1 MNGKKFSGLN
11 LEEVEERQKKYGKNE
26 LNYSKNE
33 SIIKKFLKIISEPMF
48 ILLISA
54 SIIYFIL
61 GEPVDGFTMLIFIIG
76 IVSIDFI
83 QEYKTDKT
91 LEALKNLS
99 DPNCEVI
106 RCNKRQNIHS
116 SELVPDDILIV
127 HEGEKIPGDAQVLDS
142 HALLVKESILTG
154 ESEPIYKE
162 KGDQIYTGTLVVS
175 GTATCKVLKTGI
187 NTEYGK
193 IGKEINNIN
202 ADNSPLQK
210 EIDHLIKICFI
221 IAIILCLCVGL
232 FTFIELNSL
241 SFKERLI
248 SSLLSG
254 ITLAMAMIPEEF
266 PVIFTVFLSLG
277 AWRLA
282 KDKALVKKLS
292 SVETLGSVSIL
303 CVDKTGTITQN
314 NMKVQNIWSLNYSEE
329 KIVEKLSKCL
339 TENTYDPMEK
349 AIIEK
354 RKKMGIDKPLVQP
367 IKEYAFDNK
376 IKMMG
381 SIYKEN
387 RKNTLYVKGA
397 PEAVLKITDID
408 EITRKKIAKKIEEMA
423 NSGLRVL
430 AVCDLDL
437 HAKDIRDEL
446 SDYKLKFAGL
456 IGLADP
462 PKDDIKDNIV
472 SCNNAGIKVVMITG
486 DSKNTASSIAKS
498 VGIKDYDKVMTGEE
512 LDSFTDEE
520 LKTKVL
526 NTTIFARVTP
536 EHKLRIVK
544 LLKMSNEVVAM
555 TGDGVNDAPALKAA
569 DIGIAMGNKGSDV
582 AREAADLV
590 LLDDNFSTIV
600 NTIKDGRRIYDNIKR
615 AIYYIFTI
623 HIPIAFSSIL
633 APILNLPPD
642 MFLFLPIHIVLME
655 LIIDPTSSVVLERI
669 PAEPDIMDR
678 KPREKNSSLVNFKEL
693 FRSVFQ
699 GIFMFIISFTL
710 FYVSLKCGKS
720 ITVAR
725 TMGILSIVITNV
737 ILVISNYSIN
747 NFFINLK
754 KILKDKFLDKCFL
767 ILFCIIVI
775 ALLTPIRE
783 FLNLDMLS
791 LKDLSITILV
801 SITSIIWF
809 EIFKF
814 GKNKIL

>member
-1 MNGKKFSGLN
+1 MKEKKLSGLS

-26 LNYSKNE
+26 LNYTKNE
-33 SIIKKFLKIISEPMF
+33 SILKKFLKVISEPMF

-54 SIIYFIL
+54 SIIYFLL
-61 GEPVDGFTMLIFIIG
+61 GEPVDGVTMLVFIIG

-99 DPNCEVI
+99 DPNCKVI

-142 HALLVKESILTG
+142 HALLVEESILTG

-162 KGDQIYTGTLVVS
+162 NGDEIYAGTLVVS
-175 GTATCKVLKTGI
+175 GTATCKVLKIGI

-193 IGKEINNIN
+193 IGKEINNISS
-202 ADNSPLQK
+202 DNSPLQK

-232 FTFIELNSL
+232 FTFIELDSL
-241 SFKERLI
+241 NLKERLI

-292 SVETLGSVSIL
+292 SVETLGSVSVL

-314 NMKVQNIWSLNYSEE
+314 NMKVQDIWSINYSEE
-329 KIVEKLSKCL
+329 EIVEKLSKCL
-339 TENTYDPMEK
+339 TENTFDPMEK

-354 RKKMGIDKPLVQP
+354 RKEMGISKPSVQP

-387 RKNTLYVKGA
+387 RKTKLYVKGA

-408 EITRKKIAKKIEEMA
+408 STTRKKIAKKIEEMA
-423 NSGLRVL
+423 NRGLRVL

-437 HAKDIRDEL
+437 HAKDICDEL

-462 PKDDIKDNIV
+462 PKEDIKDNIV

-512 LDSFTDEE
+512 LDSLTDEE
-520 LKTKVL
+520 LRTKVL
-526 NTTIFARVTP
+526 DTTIFARVTP

-678 KPREKNSSLVNFKEL
+678 KPREKNSNLVNFKGL
-693 FRSVFQ
+693 FRSIFQ

-710 FYVSLKCGKS
+710 FYVSLKSGKN

-725 TMGILSIVITNV
+725 TMGILSIVMTNV
-737 ILVISNYSIN
+737 ILVISNYSID

-767 ILFCIIVI
+767 ALFCIII
-775 ALLTPIRE
+775 FALLTPIRE

-801 SITSIIWF
+801 SITAIIWF